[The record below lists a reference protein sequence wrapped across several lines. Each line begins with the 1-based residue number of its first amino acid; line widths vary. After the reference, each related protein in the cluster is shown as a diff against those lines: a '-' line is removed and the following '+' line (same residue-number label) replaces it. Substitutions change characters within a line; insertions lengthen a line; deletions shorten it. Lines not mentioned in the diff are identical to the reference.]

1 MEMFKIKNNISP
13 EIVSE
18 LSLQIRES
26 QYNLWE
32 NQDFL
37 QQSVRTVYQGTENI
51 SYLGPKIWDMVP
63 TEIKKTSSINK
74 FINVTSR
81 SIKSALAEPGNH
93 TLLVLVL

>member
-13 EIVSE
+13 KIVSE

-37 QQSVRTVYQGTENI
+37 QQSVRTVYQRTENI
-51 SYLGPKIWDMVP
+51 SYLGPKIWDMVS
-63 TEIKKTSSINK
+63 TEIKKTQFYQKIHK
-74 FINVTSR
+74 CY
-81 SIKSALAEPGNH
+81 K
-93 TLLVLVL
+93 